1 MYPDSPQTH
10 PKRPQ
15 FFPNIL
21 YVKIYYITAL
31 EAYWKGGNCLKRPK
45 GKFLQS
51 YTTARFVQYGK
62 IRVKYEY
69 AVWHIPILYTPA
81 WTLAPLLLP
90 AGLAPALQSHSA
102 IMEGSPTALYNHTPA
117 LFQLFCFW
125 PPTLRLCA
133 QYSVHQR
140 SCVHS
145 IQFIKDLVC
154 TVFSVSK
161 ILCAQYSVY
170 RRSCVHSIQCIK
182 DLVCTVFSV
191 SKILC
196 AQHSVYQRSC
206 VHSIQCIKDLVC
218 TVFSVLKILCAQ
230 YSVYQ
235 RCCVH
240 STQCIKDLVCTAFS
254 VSKICSRH
262 LTDTWALLP
271 WGNGTHTRT
280 PLVLFRLHREM
291 HRDPSLLPRITQ
303 QLRETGK
310 SRNWEHL
317 TLCYTW
323 RTWVQVFHTE
333 LIGFELCRLGVRPP
347 THINTPTCI
356 HLSICTLQ
364 ALARTPTPS
373 LKHTHNI
380 HTDTHLCLCILQ
392 ALRKATHTHTHLCL
406 CTLQALR
413 KATQLTLIVGQCL
426 LPCL

>member
-196 AQHSVYQRSC
+196 AR
-206 VHSIQCIKDLVC
+206 
-218 TVFSVLKILCAQ
+218 
-230 YSVYQ
+230 YSVY
-235 RCCVH
+235 
-240 STQCIKDLVCTAFS
+240 
-254 VSKICSRH
+254 
-262 LTDTWALLP
+262 
-271 WGNGTHTRT
+271 
-280 PLVLFRLHREM
+280 
-291 HRDPSLLPRITQ
+291 
-303 QLRETGK
+303 
-310 SRNWEHL
+310 
-317 TLCYTW
+317 
-323 RTWVQVFHTE
+323 
-333 LIGFELCRLGVRPP
+333 
-347 THINTPTCI
+347 
-356 HLSICTLQ
+356 
-364 ALARTPTPS
+364 
-373 LKHTHNI
+373 
-380 HTDTHLCLCILQ
+380 
-392 ALRKATHTHTHLCL
+392 
-406 CTLQALR
+406 
-413 KATQLTLIVGQCL
+413 
-426 LPCL
+426 